1 MPGVRFSAYL
11 LDNEDSVKLFENA
24 SENVFWRNCPAPAQS
39 LCKNC
44 RDIDEKKPHI
54 LDGGK

>member
-11 LDNEDSVKLFENA
+11 LDKEDSVKLFKNI
-24 SENVFWRNCPAPAQS
+24 SENVFWRNRPALAQS

-44 RDIDEKKPHI
+44 KGIDEKKPHI